1 MVTGGREWK
10 GRKGGRDGEGNLGET
25 KGREERGGE
34 EMEGTTASI
43 GK

>member
-1 MVTGGREWK
+1 MEGK
-10 GRKGGRDGEGNLGET
+10 GRGRDGEGNLGKT